1 MTPDVTPHLENA
13 IHSTH
18 PRDNTEGKQRLG
30 KLI

>member
-1 MTPDVTPHLENA
+1 MIPDETQHLENA

-18 PRDNTEGKQRLG
+18 LRDNTEGKQRLG